1 MDRDSPCRKRSY
13 ILTPAPSKMAN
24 LSDIITSKVRIKIL
38 ELFFS
43 NVKEMYHVRGIVR
56 ELKEEINAVRR
67 ELEKL
72 DEVGILKKEP
82 RGNRVYYWV
91 RRDHPFYGDLL
102 SIAAKTMGLGAELI
116 KNRNKLGKVSSI
128 MFSGGFVRRQPKKH
142 EDDVDILVVGD
153 IVLPEIATLIRT
165 EESKRGKEINYT
177 VMSRDEFEFRKKRR
191 DPFLQGILSYG
202 RVMVVGD
209 EEDLVS

>member
-1 MDRDSPCRKRSY
+1 M
-13 ILTPAPSKMAN
+13 
-24 LSDIITSKVRIKIL
+24 SDLKDLFVSKVR
-38 ELFFS
+38 
-43 NVKEMYHVRGIVR
+43 VKLIQTFLGQPAEMFYVRQLVR
-56 ELKEEINAVRR
+56 QTGEEINAVRR

-72 DEVGILKKEP
+72 EQVGILKKEP

-116 KNRNKLGKVSSI
+116 KNRNKIGKVNSI

-142 EDDVDILVVGD
+142 EDDIDILVVGD
-153 IVLPEIATLIRT
+153 IVLPELATLIRT

-177 VMSRDEFEFRKKRR
+177 VMSREEFEFRKKRR